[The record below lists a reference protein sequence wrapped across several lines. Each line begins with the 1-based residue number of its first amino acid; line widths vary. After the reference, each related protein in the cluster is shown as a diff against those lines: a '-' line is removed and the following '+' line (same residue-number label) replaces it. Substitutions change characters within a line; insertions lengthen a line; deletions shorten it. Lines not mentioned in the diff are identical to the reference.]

1 MAAANIDLNS
11 YEFLMDPY
19 GIYQELRERPEPY
32 WLPNQSRRG
41 GAWLFTRYDDVVT
54 ILKEARLSRS
64 LLREPPD
71 QPTTPFERSMLYQ
84 DPPAHTRLR
93 GLASKAFASSRIK
106 EHEPR
111 IAAIAIEL
119 IGRIEKR
126 GSADFVADFAVPL
139 SSTVIAEMLGV
150 PPSDQVLFGAW
161 SQRVATH
168 IDSVRASSEIAA
180 AATLAFQELSEYFGR
195 LIGARR
201 KHPQDDLISALV
213 TARDQHDQLS
223 EDELLGSC
231 MLLLMAG
238 TETTIRLVGNGLLTL
253 LRSPVQLA
261 QLRKDAALM
270 ASAVEE
276 ILRFE
281 SPVQRAGFR
290 VARERI
296 EIGAATVEG
305 GQMITAVI
313 GAANRDATHFP
324 DPERFDVRRD
334 PNRHLAFGSGIH
346 FCLGAVLA
354 RAEGRI
360 GLSEVL
366 RRLPDIC
373 LLDELPDWSPNTM
386 FRGLK
391 SMPVRM

>member
-1 MAAANIDLNS
+1 LAAANIDLNS

-64 LLREPPD
+64 LIREPPD

-119 IGRIEKR
+119 ISRIEKR

-238 TETTIRLVGNGLLTL
+238 TETTVRLVGNGLLTL

-261 QLRKDAALM
+261 QLRKDTALM

-313 GAANRDATHFP
+313 GAANRDAAHFP